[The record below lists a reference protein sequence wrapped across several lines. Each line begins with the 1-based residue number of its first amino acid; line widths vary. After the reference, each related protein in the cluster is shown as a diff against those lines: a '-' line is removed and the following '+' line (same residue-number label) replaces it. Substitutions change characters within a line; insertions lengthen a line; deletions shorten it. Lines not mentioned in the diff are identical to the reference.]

1 MVASRVAATTTT
13 GCRER
18 FRDNSLLVSSP
29 EMDRRSVL
37 ETAST
42 AVLWGVAS
50 DPSHAATSSSMAT
63 INTLLNQVQG
73 IPTFCIVSAK
83 DGAAYMVFKND
94 QAMAIG
100 YAFTTFTG
108 ALAVLGDAQR
118 NAKAKGYYD
127 VWENATITSIP
138 LDIAIR
144 LALKKR
150 SRTSPKDQ
158 TLDTILQ
165 IIPGAVR
172 STVKFHCS

>member
-1 MVASRVAATTTT
+1 
-13 GCRER
+13 
-18 FRDNSLLVSSP
+18 
-29 EMDRRSVL
+29 
-37 ETAST
+37 
-42 AVLWGVAS
+42 
-50 DPSHAATSSSMAT
+50 
-63 INTLLNQVQG
+63 
-73 IPTFCIVSAK
+73 
-83 DGAAYMVFKND
+83 MVFKND

-138 LDIAIR
+138 MDIAIR

-165 IIPGAVR
+165 IIPGAV
-172 STVKFHCS
+172 SCTVNIHEFLPTKL